1 MAIEAKQI
9 FEVLDFSE
17 LDPATI
23 EKPEDFKEAF
33 EKKYT
38 SKTNPDKDLVSRL
51 FGMEYGKFSTAMK
64 KVFKK
69 HGLDNAISPEDIKE
83 KNFVELLDITESKL
97 SEVYNSKIKE
107 LEGKSGQG
115 NDEKVKEYEAEL
127 NKYKLRLQEAEG
139 LKENVIKEYEGFKNK
154 AANDFKSYKKQ
165 IQLGEIQKT
174 ALKFGSGVKDLEKKG
189 FLTTFEEAYDFDY
202 NDAGELLPI
211 DKKTNTFIPNPKI
224 TGKYLTPSELYE
236 QEAVKAGV
244 WEKNPHQPG
253 QAQPRIFN
261 TLPPD
266 QAQTPAGMPKRTVA
280 PRA

>member
-9 FEVLDFSE
+9 FEVLDFSD

-38 SKTNPDKDLVSRL
+38 SKSNPDKELVSKL
-51 FGMEYGKFSTAMK
+51 FGIEYGKFGNAMK
-64 KVFKK
+64 KLLKK
-69 HGLDNAISPEDIKE
+69 HGVENAISPEEFKE
-83 KNFVELLDITESKL
+83 KNFIDLLEITESKI
-97 SEVYNSKIKE
+97 SDVYAGKIKE
-107 LEGKSGQG
+107 LEGKAGQG

-139 LKENVIKEYEGFKNK
+139 LKENVIKEYEGFKSK
-154 AANDFKSYKKQ
+154 AADDFKNYKKQ

-211 DKKTNTFIPNPKI
+211 DKKTKTFIPNPKI

-253 QAQPRIFN
+253 QQQQRIFN
-261 TLPPD
+261 TQPPD
-266 QAQTPAGMPKRTVA
+266 QTQSPAGMPKRVVA